1 MTDRHQEIQD
11 TMEAF
16 MEECRE
22 HDNGYAMA
30 AGYLQ
35 ATVRS
40 LLHTVSRD
48 RLEQEL
54 CWMREFTRDRGHQRT
69 INALK
74 QVSEH

>member
-1 MTDRHQEIQD
+1 MTDRHQEIWD

-40 LLHTVSRD
+40 LLNSVPRD
-48 RLEQEL
+48 RREQEL
-54 CWMREFTRDRGHQRT
+54 RFMREFIREKSHQRT
-69 INALK
+69 MAALK
-74 QVSEH
+74 N

>member
-1 MTDRHQEIQD
+1 MTDRHREIWD

-30 AGYLQ
+30 AGYLR

-40 LLHTVSRD
+40 LLDSVPRD
-48 RLEQEL
+48 RQDQEL
-54 CWMREFTRDRGHQRT
+54 RFMREFTRDRSHQRT
-69 INALK
+69 IKALK

>member
-1 MTDRHQEIQD
+1 MTDRHQEIWD

-30 AGYLQ
+30 AGYLR

-40 LLHTVSRD
+40 LLDSVPRA

-54 CWMREFTRDRGHQRT
+54 RWMREFTREKSHART
-69 INALK
+69 MAALK
-74 QVSEH
+74 N

>member
-1 MTDRHQEIQD
+1 MDRHQEIWD

-22 HDNGYAMA
+22 HDSGYAMA

-35 ATVRS
+35 DTVRS
-40 LLHTVSRD
+40 LLDSAPR
-48 RLEQEL
+48 RQQEQEL
-54 CWMREFTRDRGHQRT
+54 RWMRDFIREKSHERT
-69 INALK
+69 IKALK